1 MDIMKLIGRNLRS
14 TLHIPSDSLAK
25 ILNDVRNIVLNWT
38 LKMEKDGILGE
49 GLTFSKNEA
58 EIAHQGNH
66 TINYLAVSGD
76 VVSSQIQQGTNAS
89 SQNKGSK

>member
-1 MDIMKLIGRNLRS
+1 
-14 TLHIPSDSLAK
+14 
-25 ILNDVRNIVLNWT
+25 
-38 LKMEKDGILGE
+38 MEKDGILGE